1 MAAITTAI
9 AAGVSLAGIGLSAKQ
24 LVDQNKLMND
34 AKGAA
39 QAAGAKL
46 DRMKLENAY
55 ADMQVPALG
64 YELAQQGLDRQTMA
78 ALQTA
83 QGAGAEGVL
92 GGVGRIN
99 EAANEQELQMMAQLQ
114 QDELNRDKMVAEG
127 QMYSDAINLKN
138 ARELE
143 ASRLAGAQEA
153 MKQAQLNKQQAI
165 QGMVGSGVSALGYLG
180 SEDLIPLYG
189 KRKEVVPYSGYT
201 LQQPNNITIAPK
213 TSAVL
218 SEQGLSGLQPVVGG
232 QSVLPNYLF

>member
-46 DRMKLENAY
+46 YRMKLENAY
-55 ADMQVPALG
+55 ADMQVPTLG

-78 ALQTA
+78 ALQAA
-83 QGAGAEGVL
+83 QGAGAEGVI

-143 ASRLAGAQEA
+143 ASRLTGAQEA

-165 QGMVGSGVSALGYLG
+165 QGMIGSGVSALGYLG
-180 SEDLIPLYG
+180 SEDLIPLYSKSGDTKFLNSG
-189 KRKEVVPYSGYT
+189 KDLAKWSPKGTVSGYDAYGNKIST
-201 LQQPNNITIAPK
+201 IDAPNQKSWT
-213 TSAVL
+213 T
-218 SEQGLSGLQPVVGG
+218 
-232 QSVLPNYLF
+232 NYLF